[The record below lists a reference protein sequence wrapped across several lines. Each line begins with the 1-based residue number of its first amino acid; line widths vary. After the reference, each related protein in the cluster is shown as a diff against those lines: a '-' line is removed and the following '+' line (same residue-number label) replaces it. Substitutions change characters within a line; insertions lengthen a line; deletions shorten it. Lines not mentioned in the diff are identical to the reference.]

1 MVWTEHVCE
10 VSSHTAW
17 LGRAHVGAVA
27 AGRFEPLPRTA
38 RVTWALRQ
46 LTGGLAGYAERMP
59 GHDLLLWPVA
69 RPYPVFRSLIL
80 RLLCSQFAWLVAG
93 VVGFI
98 LPPVLLRW
106 DRLSLPHLIFCSSLS
121 TGFSRWKFGVVWV
134 EFKIFSAA
142 FFLLSSGQ
150 PSFTP
155 PVEEHLFSRD
165 DFPQRQKDGYFSLC
179 SASFNYLTSPVG
191 EVPATLQAG
200 CQVPKQ
206 LLLVEVQSY
215 LLSWESWVRVH
226 YWGCSS
232 FLHSLIN
239 FIFVKGKISLAA
251 PAIFWGKQKA
261 ERNEETA
268 LTWRSAV
275 HFAWADLFL
284 L

>member
-38 RVTWALRQ
+38 RVTWALGQ

-121 TGFSRWKFGVVWV
+121 TGFSRWKFWCCMSRVQN
-134 EFKIFSAA
+134 IQCCILPP
-142 FFLLSSGQ
+142 FFWTALLYSYCGRA
-150 PSFTP
+150 
-155 PVEEHLFSRD
+155 PV
-165 DFPQRQKDGYFSLC
+165 
-179 SASFNYLTSPVG
+179 
-191 EVPATLQAG
+191 
-200 CQVPKQ
+200 
-206 LLLVEVQSY
+206 
-215 LLSWESWVRVH
+215 LSWWLPPETEGWLLFTVQCFIQLFDKPCGWGASYPSSWLPGPQAIAPGGGTELPPELGELGLGPLLRVLQF
-226 YWGCSS
+226 S
-232 FLHSLIN
+232 
-239 FIFVKGKISLAA
+239 
-251 PAIFWGKQKA
+251 P
-261 ERNEETA
+261 
-268 LTWRSAV
+268 
-275 HFAWADLFL
+275 
-284 L
+284 